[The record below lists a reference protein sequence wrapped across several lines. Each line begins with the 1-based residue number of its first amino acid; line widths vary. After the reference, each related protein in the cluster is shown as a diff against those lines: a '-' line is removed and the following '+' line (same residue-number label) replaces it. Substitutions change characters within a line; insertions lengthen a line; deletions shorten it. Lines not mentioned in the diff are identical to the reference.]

1 MPAPRG
7 ACGTRRE
14 IEGARRTQARQATS
28 EGEMTMVMAFHSN
41 DRRRPMLIAAALLL
55 VILGAGLA
63 LALR

>member
-1 MPAPRG
+1 
-7 ACGTRRE
+7 
-14 IEGARRTQARQATS
+14 
-28 EGEMTMVMAFHSN
+28 MTMVMAFHSN